1 MQKAFKYRLYPNKEQ
16 RKALFS
22 IFKFCRFLYNSA
34 LQERIS
40 YYKTYGK
47 SISYN
52 TQAAYLP
59 EIKEE
64 LKKELKDKDKDKK
77 YDIYSQTFQQTLK
90 QVDSAYTNFFR
101 RVKSKSS
108 KAGFPRFK
116 NSDRFRSI
124 CFPQIKPDAS
134 AGGIKLKNNNLKVF
148 GVKGDIEVVYH
159 RPIEG
164 IAKQAR
170 IVKQNDQFYLV
181 ITCDNIPIKPVAKT
195 GKIIAID
202 LGLISFATLDDGTL
216 FHHPKPYKTAK
227 EKLAYQQRKLALK
240 QKGSNNRNKQ
250 KKLIG
255 KTYQK
260 ITNIREDFQHNL
272 SKKLIRDYDKI
283 IVEDLNIKNMLEA
296 KGFEVNKSNIQDAS
310 WGKFIEKL
318 TYKAESA
325 DKLIVK
331 VNPRNTSKMCSK
343 CGKINKKLALA
354 DRTYKCEACGFT
366 TDRDINA
373 AKNIRTLG
381 TSVAIIK

>member
-1 MQKAFKYRLYPNKEQ
+1 
-16 RKALFS
+16 
-22 IFKFCRFLYNSA
+22 
-34 LQERIS
+34 
-40 YYKTYGK
+40 
-47 SISYN
+47 
-52 TQAAYLP
+52 
-59 EIKEE
+59 
-64 LKKELKDKDKDKK
+64 
-77 YDIYSQTFQQTLK
+77 
-90 QVDSAYTNFFR
+90 
-101 RVKSKSS
+101 
-108 KAGFPRFK
+108 
-116 NSDRFRSI
+116 
-124 CFPQIKPDAS
+124 
-134 AGGIKLKNNNLKVF
+134 
-148 GVKGDIEVVYH
+148 
-159 RPIEG
+159 
-164 IAKQAR
+164 
-170 IVKQNDQFYLV
+170 
-181 ITCDNIPIKPVAKT
+181 
-195 GKIIAID
+195 
-202 LGLISFATLDDGTL
+202 LDDGTKL
-216 FHHPKPYKTAK
+216 HHPKPYKTAK

-343 CGKINKKLALA
+343 CGKINKRLALV
-354 DRTYKCEACGFT
+354 DRIYKCEACGFT

-381 TSVAIIK
+381 TSVAIKK

>member
-1 MQKAFKYRLYPNKEQ
+1 MQKAFKYRLYPNSEQ
-16 RKALFS
+16 CSELIS

-34 LQERIS
+34 LEERIN
-40 YYKTYGK
+40 YYKRFNKTV
-47 SISYN
+47 SYN
-52 TQAAYLP
+52 TQASYLKD
-59 EIKEE
+59 IKEDFGCE
-64 LKKELKDKDKDKK
+64 TSK
-77 YDIYSQTFQQTLK
+77 IYSQSLQQTLK
-90 QVDSAYTNFFR
+90 QLDSAFTEFFR

-116 NSDRFRSI
+116 NADRFKSI

-134 AGGIKLKNNNLKVF
+134 AGGIKLLDNKLQVF
-148 GVKGDIEVVYH
+148 GITGNIKIVYH

-181 ITCDNIPIKPVAKT
+181 ITCDNVPNKPLLKT
-195 GKIIAID
+195 GKTTAID
-202 LGLISFATLDDGTL
+202 LGLISFATLDDGTK

-240 QKGSNNRNKQ
+240 QKGSNNRDKQ

-260 ITNIREDFQHNL
+260 ITNIREDFQHKLANNL
-272 SKKLIRDYDKI
+272 LKKYDKI

-331 VNPRNTSKMCSK
+331 VPSRNTSKTCSR
-343 CGKINKKLALA
+343 CGIIDKELKLINREFRCK
-354 DRTYKCEACGFT
+354 ACGFAV
-366 TDRDINA
+366 DRDVNA
-373 AKNIRTLG
+373 AKNILTLG
-381 TSVAIIK
+381 TSDVILTKSQ